1 MKMIKRIIRILFALL
16 ILFTMAGHSAMAA
29 EAEVPGPESGLE
41 AEEAQ
46 QGPGIKT
53 VQDEAGSLLIEAESK
68 DNYRF
73 EDGRLHIY
81 GGTVKLST
89 NPEAEY
95 STERIEVS
103 GYAVLVL
110 NGVRIKADGGSAIS
124 VLPCSDTEIRLAAPL
139 REEAPEEEEVEDSEG
154 EIRNYVEG
162 AEGFAGIEVCTL
174 PGSEGMRTVQSRLRI
189 SGGGNLT
196 AVGGRGAAAI
206 GASLGQIG
214 CGIIVIEE
222 GNITAIAGAGADAVG
237 CCAESGEEPV
247 YAPEIREQTGSFLA
261 LAEKRTI
268 VGAAKP
274 AQDDLL
280 EAEITEEDGI
290 KAESD
295 TEKPETVEE
304 PAEQACLLRGTF
316 AEDEDGIL
324 SGLEDIRVRNTTQG
338 TETVFDMPSGYRS
351 FAIKVDPQS
360 QYMIEQGGRVFAD
373 AQEESFKGEIEEGE
387 ETDILFEGSQDPEA
401 GIVYLAPMSKAPSID
416 IDVVGEW
423 DDEDDE
429 DGLRPES
436 VTVTLY
442 ANGKETGRMLTLSE
456 ENDWCGTF
464 DELAVYADS
473 VRQSYSIVEEKV
485 YGYTGLISGSDES
498 GFTITNAHELLP
510 EGRSGEEEIEARR
523 SNPVKEGEV
532 IATVLTKKVSRT
544 TPARTSTTIKK
555 TRSAKTADSN
565 DSIFWGGMLLAA
577 VVALFIWMRFEQSRE

>member
-1 MKMIKRIIRILFALL
+1 MKMIKRIIRILSALL

-29 EAEVPGPESGLE
+29 EAEAPGPESGLE

-73 EDGRLHIY
+73 EDGSLHIY

-139 REEAPEEEEVEDSEG
+139 SEEAAVEEEEEDSEG
-154 EIRNYVEG
+154 GIRNYVEG

-237 CCAESGEEPV
+237 CCAGSGEEPV

-268 VGAAKP
+268 AGAA
-274 AQDDLL
+274 
-280 EAEITEEDGI
+280 
-290 KAESD
+290 
-295 TEKPETVEE
+295 E

-324 SGLEDIRVRNTTQG
+324 SGLDDIRVRNTTQG

-360 QYMIEQGGRVFAD
+360 QYMIEQGGRVFDD

>member
-139 REEAPEEEEVEDSEG
+139 SEEAAVEEEEEDSEG
-154 EIRNYVEG
+154 GIRNYVEG

-237 CCAESGEEPV
+237 CCAGSGEEPV

-268 VGAAKP
+268 AGAA
-274 AQDDLL
+274 
-280 EAEITEEDGI
+280 
-290 KAESD
+290 
-295 TEKPETVEE
+295 E

>member
-16 ILFTMAGHSAMAA
+16 ILFTMAGHSAIAA

-139 REEAPEEEEVEDSEG
+139 SEEAAVEEEEEDSEG
-154 EIRNYVEG
+154 GIRNYVEG

-237 CCAESGEEPV
+237 CCAGSGEEPV

-268 VGAAKP
+268 AGAAK
-274 AQDDLL
+274 
-280 EAEITEEDGI
+280 
-290 KAESD
+290 
-295 TEKPETVEE
+295 

>member
-29 EAEVPGPESGLE
+29 EAEAPGPESGLE

-139 REEAPEEEEVEDSEG
+139 SEEAAVEEEEEDSEG
-154 EIRNYVEG
+154 GIRNYVEG

-196 AVGGRGAAAI
+196 TVGGRGAAAI

-237 CCAESGEEPV
+237 CCAGSGEEPL

-268 VGAAKP
+268 AGAA
-274 AQDDLL
+274 
-280 EAEITEEDGI
+280 
-290 KAESD
+290 
-295 TEKPETVEE
+295 E

>member
-29 EAEVPGPESGLE
+29 EAEAPGPESGLE

-139 REEAPEEEEVEDSEG
+139 SEEAAVEEEEEDSEG
-154 EIRNYVEG
+154 GIRNYVEG
-162 AEGFAGIEVCTL
+162 AEGFAGVEVCTL

-189 SGGGNLT
+189 SGVGNLT

-237 CCAESGEEPV
+237 CCAGSGEEPL

-268 VGAAKP
+268 AGAA
-274 AQDDLL
+274 
-280 EAEITEEDGI
+280 
-290 KAESD
+290 
-295 TEKPETVEE
+295 E

>member
-29 EAEVPGPESGLE
+29 EAEAPGPESGLE

-139 REEAPEEEEVEDSEG
+139 SEEAAVEEEEEDSEG
-154 EIRNYVEG
+154 GIRNYVEG

-237 CCAESGEEPV
+237 CCAGSGEEPL

-268 VGAAKP
+268 AGAA
-274 AQDDLL
+274 
-280 EAEITEEDGI
+280 
-290 KAESD
+290 
-295 TEKPETVEE
+295 E

>member
-139 REEAPEEEEVEDSEG
+139 REEAAEEEEVEDSEG

-237 CCAESGEEPV
+237 CCAGSGEEPV

-268 VGAAKP
+268 AEAA
-274 AQDDLL
+274 
-280 EAEITEEDGI
+280 
-290 KAESD
+290 
-295 TEKPETVEE
+295 E

-338 TETVFDMPSGYRS
+338 TETVFDMPSGYQS

>member
-1 MKMIKRIIRILFALL
+1 MKMIKRIIRILSALL

-29 EAEVPGPESGLE
+29 EAEAPGPESGLE

-73 EDGRLHIY
+73 EDGSLHIY

-139 REEAPEEEEVEDSEG
+139 SEEAAVEEEEEDSEG
-154 EIRNYVEG
+154 GIRNYVEG

-237 CCAESGEEPV
+237 CCAGSGEEPV

-268 VGAAKP
+268 AGAA
-274 AQDDLL
+274 
-280 EAEITEEDGI
+280 
-290 KAESD
+290 
-295 TEKPETVEE
+295 E

>member
-29 EAEVPGPESGLE
+29 EAEAPGPESGLE

-139 REEAPEEEEVEDSEG
+139 SEEAAVEEEEEDSEG
-154 EIRNYVEG
+154 GIRNYVEG

-237 CCAESGEEPV
+237 CCAGSGEEPV

-268 VGAAKP
+268 AGAAK
-274 AQDDLL
+274 
-280 EAEITEEDGI
+280 
-290 KAESD
+290 
-295 TEKPETVEE
+295 

>member
-1 MKMIKRIIRILFALL
+1 
-16 ILFTMAGHSAMAA
+16 
-29 EAEVPGPESGLE
+29 
-41 AEEAQ
+41 
-46 QGPGIKT
+46 
-53 VQDEAGSLLIEAESK
+53 
-68 DNYRF
+68 
-73 EDGRLHIY
+73 
-81 GGTVKLST
+81 
-89 NPEAEY
+89 
-95 STERIEVS
+95 
-103 GYAVLVL
+103 
-110 NGVRIKADGGSAIS
+110 
-124 VLPCSDTEIRLAAPL
+124 
-139 REEAPEEEEVEDSEG
+139 
-154 EIRNYVEG
+154 
-162 AEGFAGIEVCTL
+162 
-174 PGSEGMRTVQSRLRI
+174 
-189 SGGGNLT
+189 
-196 AVGGRGAAAI
+196 
-206 GASLGQIG
+206 
-214 CGIIVIEE
+214 
-222 GNITAIAGAGADAVG
+222 
-237 CCAESGEEPV
+237 
-247 YAPEIREQTGSFLA
+247 
-261 LAEKRTI
+261 
-268 VGAAKP
+268 
-274 AQDDLL
+274 
-280 EAEITEEDGI
+280 
-290 KAESD
+290 
-295 TEKPETVEE
+295 
-304 PAEQACLLRGTF
+304 
-316 AEDEDGIL
+316 
-324 SGLEDIRVRNTTQG
+324 
-338 TETVFDMPSGYRS
+338 MPSGYRS

-387 ETDILFEGSQDPEA
+387 ETDILFEASQDPEA

-565 DSIFWGGMLLAA
+565 DSLFWGGMLLAA